1 MGSNRVGEGPSSG
14 KSSSSSR
21 KGKKNSPEKAKQPQ
35 RGLGVAQLEK
45 LRIQNQLMAGYN
57 LPSPHP
63 HFHDTLMEEDASRS
77 LFSSSSILSVQPN
90 SRIGYEDNLSS
101 YNNYGFGEHQY
112 CPSTRFS
119 QFYAIGQET
128 LPLMEDSMQN
138 SYYTTSFSHRSNSE
152 DTEEMDL
159 ELKLSL

>member
-14 KSSSSSR
+14 KPSSSSR

-45 LRIQNQLMAGYN
+45 LRIQNQLMASYN

-63 HFHDTLMEEDASRS
+63 HFHDTLM
-77 LFSSSSILSVQPN
+77 
-90 SRIGYEDNLSS
+90 IGYEDNLSS

-128 LPLMEDSMQN
+128 LPLMEDEDDLRTFPSLFLFLNVQPN
-138 SYYTTSFSHRSNSE
+138 SN
-152 DTEEMDL
+152 
-159 ELKLSL
+159 